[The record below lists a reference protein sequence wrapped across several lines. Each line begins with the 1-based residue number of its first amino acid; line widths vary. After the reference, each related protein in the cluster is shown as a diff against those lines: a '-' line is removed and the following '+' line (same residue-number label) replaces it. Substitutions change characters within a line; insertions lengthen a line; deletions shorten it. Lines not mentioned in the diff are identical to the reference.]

1 MRAQAAARLPQAAL
15 RVWGDE
21 DCATVHQATLRL
33 LAETGVEMRHE
44 RARDLCAA
52 AGAHIEGTRVRLP
65 AALVEQ
71 ALASA
76 PRSSWLTPRGGS
88 SEALELT
95 SGRTYYG
102 TGPDCLYVADAETG
116 ARRRARLADVKD
128 YARLSDRLPHID
140 FVMSMGLP
148 EDVPNEVVDLAQFA
162 AMLAGTS
169 KPIVVSSPFAGASL
183 HAMHE
188 MAALCGE
195 AASFACLAM
204 SSPPLTLDEVALD
217 KLLTCAALSIPLVLA
232 PAPSAG
238 STAPASVPAVV
249 TVGNAEVVAGLVVH
263 QLARPGAPFVYG
275 AGVGVLNMRTA
286 VEVYLAP
293 EAALGDQAA
302 CDLARSYG
310 LPSWSYAGMSDSK
323 LLDEQAALEAGLASV
338 FGALSGATLLHDV
351 GYLESGMQSSF
362 EALVLGN
369 EIIGYVK
376 AFLTPLPVSSDTLQL
391 DEIMAVGPGGNHLA
405 RPYTRQHHR
414 LLWQADLLDQNMF
427 ERWQADGA
435 TTLRERVKA
444 RTAALCAAAPTFS
457 LDPALEARL
466 QRIVAE
472 ALRAAGD

>member
-1 MRAQAAARLPQAAL
+1 
-15 RVWGDE
+15 
-21 DCATVHQATLRL
+21 
-33 LAETGVEMRHE
+33 
-44 RARDLCAA
+44 
-52 AGAHIEGTRVRLP
+52 
-65 AALVEQ
+65 
-71 ALASA
+71 
-76 PRSSWLTPRGGS
+76 
-88 SEALELT
+88 
-95 SGRTYYG
+95 
-102 TGPDCLYVADAETG
+102 
-116 ARRRARLADVKD
+116 
-128 YARLSDRLPHID
+128 
-140 FVMSMGLP
+140 
-148 EDVPNEVVDLAQFA
+148 
-162 AMLAGTS
+162 
-169 KPIVVSSPFAGASL
+169 
-183 HAMHE
+183 
-188 MAALCGE
+188 
-195 AASFACLAM
+195 
-204 SSPPLTLDEVALD
+204 VALD
-217 KLLTCAALSIPLVLA
+217 KLLTCAELSVPLVLA

-466 QRIVAE
+466 QRIVDE